1 MTYFERLGQNWT
13 IFWLVFWK
21 NFSARKIDSEIF
33 RPLKD
38 KLAMLAI
45 PMIPLQILLP
55 WIISKY
61 TSGPKPMNVY
71 LYAFPCRLLIG
82 LVLAGLVYITPN
94 FKLED
99 ESFPVY
105 YYGLVLFIYALHQ
118 VRFILIYNI
127 YFKPYSYLINC
138 LFFSYDKSAN
148 EFLQAK

>member
-1 MTYFERLGQNWT
+1 
-13 IFWLVFWK
+13 
-21 NFSARKIDSEIF
+21 
-33 RPLKD
+33 
-38 KLAMLAI
+38 MLAI

-82 LVLAGLVYITPN
+82 LVLAGLVYVTPN

-99 ESFPVY
+99 GSFSVY

-118 VRFILIYNI
+118 VRFVLIYDTDTFFNFLKD
-127 YFKPYSYLINC
+127 YFRT
-138 LFFSYDKSAN
+138 F
-148 EFLQAK
+148 

>member
-1 MTYFERLGQNWT
+1 
-13 IFWLVFWK
+13 
-21 NFSARKIDSEIF
+21 
-33 RPLKD
+33 
-38 KLAMLAI
+38 MLAI

-82 LVLAGLVYITPN
+82 LVLAGLVYVTPN

-99 ESFPVY
+99 GSFSVS

-118 VRFILIYNI
+118 VRFIL
-127 YFKPYSYLINC
+127 FKFII
-138 LFFSYDKSAN
+138 
-148 EFLQAK
+148 LQAIYIQSCAKKYIKLVCMV

>member
-1 MTYFERLGQNWT
+1 
-13 IFWLVFWK
+13 
-21 NFSARKIDSEIF
+21 
-33 RPLKD
+33 
-38 KLAMLAI
+38 MLAI

-82 LVLAGLVYITPN
+82 LVLAGLVYVTPN

-105 YYGLVLFIYALHQ
+105 YYSLVLFIYAIHQ
-118 VRFILIYNI
+118 VRFIFTYHTSITYPN
-127 YFKPYSYLINC
+127 F
-138 LFFSYDKSAN
+138 
-148 EFLQAK
+148 

>member
-1 MTYFERLGQNWT
+1 
-13 IFWLVFWK
+13 
-21 NFSARKIDSEIF
+21 
-33 RPLKD
+33 
-38 KLAMLAI
+38 MLAI

-99 ESFPVY
+99 SSFPVY
-105 YYGLVLFIYALHQ
+105 YYGLVLFIYAIHQ
-118 VRFILIYNI
+118 VRFIFSYRTSSHIHLLILIYRI
-127 YFKPYSYLINC
+127 L
-138 LFFSYDKSAN
+138 L
-148 EFLQAK
+148 

>member
-1 MTYFERLGQNWT
+1 
-13 IFWLVFWK
+13 
-21 NFSARKIDSEIF
+21 
-33 RPLKD
+33 
-38 KLAMLAI
+38 
-45 PMIPLQILLP
+45 MIPLQILLP

-82 LVLAGLVYITPN
+82 LVLAGLVYVTPN

-118 VRFILIYNI
+118 VRFFSLTQFSILVKCPRGTKLDAFY
-127 YFKPYSYLINC
+127 
-138 LFFSYDKSAN
+138 
-148 EFLQAK
+148 AKNQHTLLC

>member
-1 MTYFERLGQNWT
+1 
-13 IFWLVFWK
+13 
-21 NFSARKIDSEIF
+21 
-33 RPLKD
+33 
-38 KLAMLAI
+38 MLAI

-82 LVLAGLVYITPN
+82 LVLAGLVYVTPN

-99 ESFPVY
+99 SSFPVY

-118 VRFILIYNI
+118 VRFIWFIILQAIYLN
-127 YFKPYSYLINC
+127 N
-138 LFFSYDKSAN
+138 LFFRMIRMLNDN
-148 EFLQAK
+148 QIEFICLTQCSILVKWSRGTKLDAFYARNQHTPFC